1 MLVTTHACSQPTA
14 KVDASP
20 PLVTND
26 RKAAGTVNWDCAL
39 EPPQQTTPPACDS
52 AQVKLRPA
60 PIVRMPQRAAGG
72 TSVWPASL
80 APTHTTSPQSDT
92 AHACASPT
100 ATLLPMVAAQAML
113 ADGGTGETLAVELAV
128 RLRVLLL
135 VSDSVAL

>member
-26 RKAAGTVNWDCAL
+26 RNAAGTVNWDCAL

-52 AQVKLRPA
+52 AHVKLRPA

-72 TSVWPASL
+72 MSVWPASL

-92 AHACASPT
+92 AHACALPT
-100 ATLLPMVAAQAML
+100 ETLLPMVAAHAML
-113 ADGGTGETLAVELAV
+113 AGGGTADTLAVLLAV
-128 RLRVLLL
+128 ALRVLLAERDG
-135 VSDSVAL
+135 V